1 MRTKCHTC
9 LCRTC
14 MEVCCD
20 RKNCPVKKE
29 SCENYRGF
37 RQISIFEQPPQMKY
51 QSTPRHSLSYY
62 GISKAREKQLTEY
75 IQSGRY
81 TTVAR
86 QAAHIAN
93 KDIAEYLIM
102 SIVQDL
108 SYDDL
113 ERMWT
118 LKEIE
123 RIPVGRSD
131 FYGWRRY
138 YMHIFDRELRRIG
151 K

>member
-9 LCRTC
+9 LCHTC
-14 MEVCCD
+14 MTVCCD
-20 RKNCPVKKE
+20 HKNCKRKKE
-29 SCENYRGF
+29 VCENYKGF
-37 RQISIFEQPPQMKY
+37 WQLSIFEQPPQPQY
-51 QSTPRHSLSYY
+51 QSAPRRSLQYY
-62 GISKAREKQLTEY
+62 GISKERHMQLTEY
-75 IQSGRY
+75 IQSGIY
-81 TTVAR
+81 ASVAR
-86 QAAHIAN
+86 QAAHRAN
-93 KDIAEYLIM
+93 KYIAEYLIM
-102 SIVQDL
+102 SIAENL

-123 RIPVGRSD
+123 RIPIGRSD

-138 YMHIFDRELRRIG
+138 YMHIFDLELRRIG

>member
-1 MRTKCHTC
+1 MRRKYNKC
-9 LCRTC
+9 LCGTC
-14 MEVCCD
+14 FNTCCD
-20 RKNCPVKKE
+20 RKNCTGKKE
-29 SCENYRGF
+29 SCENYNGF
-37 RQISIFEQPPQMKY
+37 RQMSIFDVPS
-51 QSTPRHSLSYY
+51 QSQSAPRKSWRYY
-62 GISKAREKQLTEY
+62 GIDKKRYNHLVEY
-75 IQSGRY
+75 IRSGRY
-81 TTVAR
+81 TPLALS
-86 QAAHIAN
+86 AAHTACEIASRH
-93 KDIAEYLIM
+93 ILL
-102 SIVQDL
+102 SIEKNL

-138 YMHIFDRELRRIG
+138 FFSILDKELRRIG